1 MIAYGLITRTL
12 VNIGKVIYD
21 DLVSK
26 LSVGT
31 IGKAMTYPQFV
42 SLLIEYLV
50 MSMFR
55 TLKNRLRNIY

>member
-1 MIAYGLITRTL
+1 MIAYGLITRR
-12 VNIGKVIYD
+12 KVIYD

-42 SLLIEYLV
+42 SYLIEYLV

-55 TLKNRLRNIY
+55 TLERD